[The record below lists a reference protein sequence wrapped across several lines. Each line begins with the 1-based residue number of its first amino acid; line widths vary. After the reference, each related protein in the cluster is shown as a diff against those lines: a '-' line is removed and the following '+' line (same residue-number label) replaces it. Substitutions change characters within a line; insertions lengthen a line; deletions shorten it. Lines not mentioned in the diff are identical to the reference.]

1 MTEGDQMASQDDAEQ
16 GSPESTPDLRS
27 QLLETRRITN
37 EKLDAARADNQ
48 VLRKKLLETRELLNG
63 KVQAAREDNQLLRK
77 KLVETRASLG
87 SQLQAVREENQEL
100 RRKLATHERRHAM
113 KDVDALAHNT
123 QSSMEAYFADIP
135 DDEPYVRFG
144 AALRDE
150 LQRRGVALDGRSV
163 LDAGV
168 GPGIALHELLR
179 NATPA
184 AVTGFD
190 FSTTALD
197 NARRLLPDG
206 RFERRSVYDPLEEQ
220 FDVVLCTEVLE
231 HLERPAE
238 ALQNLARLTTPDG
251 VLVLTVPD
259 GRIDFSAKHINF
271 WSPES
276 WRIFLKTTLPEHQA
290 ETAVFAPTTETGH
303 QNNLA
308 LVRSSRRGA

>member
-1 MTEGDQMASQDDAEQ
+1 MASQDDAEQ
-16 GSPESTPDLRS
+16 GAPDSTPDLRA
-27 QLLETRRITN
+27 QLLETRRIMN
-37 EKLDAARADNQ
+37 EKLEAARADNQ
-48 VLRKKLLETRELLNG
+48 VLRTKLLETRELLNG
-63 KVQAAREDNQLLRK
+63 KVHAAREDNQLLRE
-77 KLVETRASLG
+77 KLLETRTTLG

-100 RRKLATHERRHAM
+100 RRKVATYERRHAM

-123 QSSMEAYFADIP
+123 KSSMEAYFAEIP

-144 AALRDE
+144 TALRDE
-150 LQRRGVALDGRSV
+150 LQQRGILLDGQSV

-190 FSTTALD
+190 FSTSALEH
-197 NARRLLPDG
+197 ARRLLPHG
-206 RFERRSVYDPLEEQ
+206 RFERRSVYDPLDEQ

-231 HLERPAE
+231 HLEHPAE
-238 ALQNLARLTTPDG
+238 ALQNLARLISAGG

-276 WRIFLKTTLPEHQA
+276 WRIFVEATLPEHTA
-290 ETAVFAPTTETGH
+290 ETAVFAPTPETGH

-308 LVRSSRRGA
+308 LVRNSHQ

>member
-1 MTEGDQMASQDDAEQ
+1 MASRNDGDADPS
-16 GSPESTPDLRS
+16 GSTPDLRA
-27 QLLETRRITN
+27 QLLETRRTMN
-37 EKLDAARADNQ
+37 EKLEAARADNQ
-48 VLRKKLLETRELLNG
+48 VLRTKLLETRELLNG
-63 KVQAAREDNQLLRK
+63 KLQAARDDNQLLRE
-77 KLVETRASLG
+77 KLVETRATIG

-100 RRKLATHERRHAM
+100 RRKVATYERRHAM
-113 KDVDALAHNT
+113 KGVDALAHNSE
-123 QSSMEAYFADIP
+123 SSMEAYFAEIP

-144 AALRDE
+144 AALRDV
-150 LQRRGVALDGRSV
+150 LRQRGVVLDDRSV

-179 NATPA
+179 NAKPA

-197 NARRLLPDG
+197 NARRLLPQG
-206 RFERRSVYDPLEEQ
+206 RFERRSVYDPPDAQ

-238 ALQNLARLTTPDG
+238 ALQNLARLTTADG

-276 WRIFLKTTLPEHQA
+276 WRIFVAATLPEHHA
-290 ETAVFAPTTETGH
+290 ETAVFAPTPETGH

-308 LVRSSRRGA
+308 VVRSSQ